1 MIEAP
6 NTALDP
12 NRNKSQAE
20 GVKVVFVV
28 EDDHD
33 LQAILSHNIQKEG
46 YKVICFDKAEDFLR
60 VVESSSTAGPVA
72 VVMDVNL
79 SGHMNG
85 MEAVRFL
92 RSQRTTSGIP
102 VLMLTA
108 RNESADVVRGL
119 EEGADDYLAKPFDMP
134 VLMARLK
141 SVFKRAQRAPG
152 PVHIP
157 KHKFEAAGIEVDPA
171 AHRVII
177 MGKDVEL
184 TVTEFN
190 ILFWLMQRPGE
201 VYNREDLLFRIVGP
215 NSTVTDRTID
225 VHIRALRTKLGRKAK
240 HITTVRGLG
249 YKFVP

>member
-6 NTALDP
+6 NAVLDP
-12 NRNKSQAE
+12 NRSKSPSEA
-20 GVKVVFVV
+20 VKVVFVV

-33 LQAILSHNIQKEG
+33 LQAILSHNLQKEG

-60 VVESSSTAGPVA
+60 VVESSTNAGPVA

-92 RSQRTTSGIP
+92 RSQKTTSGIP

-108 RNESADVVRGL
+108 RGESNDVVRGL

-134 VLMARLK
+134 VLIARLK

-152 PVHIP
+152 PVQIP

-177 MGKDVEL
+177 AGKDVEL

-240 HITTVRGLG
+240 NITTVRGLG